1 MRYGQQKAI
10 IDIKALTV
18 LEGQLKPRTLG
29 LVVEWAALHQVEL
42 MHNWNLAR
50 QQQILESIDPLE

>member
-1 MRYGQQKAI
+1 VRYGQQKAI
-10 IDIKALTV
+10 IDIKALAV